1 MRLIRRLAILT
12 LALPFVA
19 FAQPDHKADLE
30 AMKANVAKNVFAPE
44 KERWEA
50 NITLWT
56 LRIDGGGTIA
66 KGDMTKAEAAFAK
79 MQGNIAKLINPSEKE
94 RWMAN
99 RDLWQTT
106 LGIGGVASSP
116 SQLLSV
122 MTHNVATITE
132 PEEKERWTL
141 NLNFWKAFTK

>member
-1 MRLIRRLAILT
+1 MRLIRRLAIMV

-19 FAQPDHKADLE
+19 AAQADHKAELE
-30 AMKANVAKNVFAPE
+30 AMKANVAKNVLAPE
-44 KERWEA
+44 KQRWEA

-56 LRIDGGGTIA
+56 LRLDGGGTIA
-66 KGDMTKAEAAFAK
+66 KGDMAKAEAAFAV

-94 RWMAN
+94 RWMVN

-106 LGIGGVASSP
+106 LGIGGVASAPKALVAAMSG
-116 SQLLSV
+116 
-122 MTHNVATITE
+122 NVSAITE

-141 NLNFWKAFTK
+141 NLKFWKAFTK